1 MIPASFHFLRPLWLL
16 AIPAM
21 LPLLWLALR
30 SRAASSAW
38 QRVCD
43 PELLEALLSR
53 SEFATRRWPGAL
65 FALGWTVACVAAA
78 GPTWEQLPQPAYQSP
93 SSAVLVVNLSPSM
106 DATDVAP
113 SRLGRA
119 RFELTDALAGLADEQ
134 LALVIFSEEPYTV
147 TPLADDPAVI
157 GSQVP
162 VLATSLMPGHG
173 TRVDRAI
180 DHAAEL
186 LERAGAVNGRILLIS
201 DGAGDE
207 PQLAV
212 EAAERAAAAG
222 VRVSVLGVG
231 TEEGAPLPARRGF
244 ARDQLGN
251 PITVRLE
258 RDALEKLARAGH
270 GRFALAT
277 ADDSDLH
284 AVMPASEELPGLSGE
299 LTPSGVRTDVWRDM
313 GAALLAIPLLLAPFA
328 FRKGWASTLLLVVL
342 AGGAATLP
350 ADAHA
355 AGWDDLW
362 SRPDQQ
368 GARALADGRPADAA
382 KLFQDPA
389 WRAAAL
395 YRAQDYA
402 GAAES
407 LQAQEGTEA
416 KYNLGN
422 ALARAGQLEQALGA
436 YDQALAAQPDHAD
449 ARFNRDLVAKLLEQQ
464 KQDPQQ
470 QKQDEQKQSQE
481 QQQQQNGQQPQDQQQ
496 QQSQEQQ
503 QQDAKQDAQ
512 DQQGQ
517 SQDSKGE
524 QGQQDQ
530 QQDPAAQE
538 KQQADAQKGDEKK
551 DAQSAEQDQQ
561 QGQEQQQPEQAA
573 AEPDEKGDAKGKPQ
587 PAQAEPRGPQNEKEL
602 ALEQW
607 LNRIPDDPGGLL
619 REKLRR
625 QYAERRYGR

>member
-65 FALGWTVACVAAA
+65 LALGWTVACVAAA
-78 GPTWEQLPQPAYQSP
+78 GPTWEQLPQPAYHSP

-207 PQLAV
+207 PQRAV

-258 RDALEKLARAGH
+258 RDALEKIARAGH

-350 ADAHA
+350 AEAHA

-402 GAAES
+402 GAAEAFG
-407 LQAQEGTEA
+407 AQEGTEA

-470 QKQDEQKQSQE
+470 KQDEQKQSQE
-481 QQQQQNGQQPQDQQQ
+481 QQQQQQNGQQPQDQQQ
-496 QQSQEQQ
+496 QPSQEQQSQEQQ
-503 QQDAKQDAQ
+503 QGAKQD
-512 DQQGQ
+512 
-517 SQDSKGE
+517 
-524 QGQQDQ
+524 
-530 QQDPAAQE
+530 AQE
-538 KQQADAQKGDEKK
+538 KQQADARNGEEKQQ

-561 QGQEQQQPEQAA
+561 QGQDQGQEKQQPEQAA
-573 AEPDEKGDAKGKPQ
+573 AEREEQGDAKGQPQ

>member
-1 MIPASFHFLRPLWLL
+1 MLPESFHFLRPLWLL

-21 LPLLWLALR
+21 LPVLWLALR

-43 PELLEALLSR
+43 PELLAALISR
-53 SEFATRRWPGAL
+53 GEVAPSRWPGVML
-65 FALGWTVACVAAA
+65 ALGGSVACVAAA
-78 GPTWEQLPQPAYQSP
+78 GPTWERLPQPAYDSP
-93 SSAVLVVNLSPSM
+93 SSSVLVVNLSASM

-119 RFELTDALAGLADEQ
+119 RFELTDALAGLADEH
-134 LALVIFSEEPYTV
+134 LALVIFSEEPFTV

-157 GSQVP
+157 GAQVP
-162 VLATSLMPGHG
+162 VLETSLMPGSG

-186 LERAGAVNGRILLIS
+186 LSRAGAMNGRILLIS
-201 DGAGDE
+201 DSAGDE
-207 PQLAV
+207 PQEAV
-212 EAAERAAAAG
+212 DAAARAAAAG

-231 TEEGAPLPARRGF
+231 TEGGAPVPARQGF
-244 ARDQLGN
+244 ARDPLGN

-258 RDALEKLARAGH
+258 REALEQIARAGH
-270 GRFALAT
+270 GHFALAT

-284 AVMPASEELPGLSGE
+284 AVMPASEPLPGFGGE

-328 FRKGWASTLLLVVL
+328 FRKGWASALLLVAV
-342 AGGAATLP
+342 AGGAVTVP
-350 ADAHA
+350 TDAYA
-355 AGWDDLW
+355 AGWDDMW

-368 GARALADGRPADAA
+368 GAQAFAAGRPADAA
-382 KLFQDPA
+382 KLFEDPA

-407 LQAQEGTEA
+407 LQGQEGTEA
-416 KYNLGN
+416 RYNLGN
-422 ALARAGQLEQALGA
+422 ALARAGQLEQALAA
-436 YDQALAAQPDHAD
+436 YDEALAAQPDHQD

-464 KQDPQQ
+464 KQEQQQEQDPQQ
-470 QKQDEQKQSQE
+470 QQDG
-481 QQQQQNGQQPQDQQQ
+481 QQQNEQSQPQDS
-496 QQSQEQQ
+496 QSQKDQKDQ
-503 QQDAKQDAQ
+503 ADQQ

-517 SQDSKGE
+517 SG
-524 QGQQDQ
+524 
-530 QQDPAAQE
+530 
-538 KQQADAQKGDEKK
+538 
-551 DAQSAEQDQQ
+551 
-561 QGQEQQQPEQAA
+561 QPEQAA
-573 AEPDEKGDAKGKPQ
+573 QSEAEKEKQQAQQQAEEQKAEQEQKQAEAQQGEKG
-587 PAQAEPRGPQNEKEL
+587 EPKGPQQAASAPPEGPQSEREL